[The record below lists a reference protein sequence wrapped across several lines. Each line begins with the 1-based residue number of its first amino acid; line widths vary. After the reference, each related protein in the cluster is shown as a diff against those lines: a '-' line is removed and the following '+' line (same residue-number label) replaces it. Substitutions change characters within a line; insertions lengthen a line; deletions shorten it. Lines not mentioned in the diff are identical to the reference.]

1 MGRHEPARFPPGEEG
16 EVVMFAHFFARGV
29 SLNRVLDET
38 AQTIRE
44 NCGVTL
50 GDRTRHLELV
60 RWNDKPPGRQK
71 RAGLRLVCRLT
82 RYRALDA
89 LFIELHYIEV

>member
-1 MGRHEPARFPPGEEG
+1 MGRYGPARFPPGEEG
-16 EVVMFAHFFARGV
+16 EVVIFANFFAIGA

-44 NCGVTL
+44 NCGVTP

-60 RWNDKPPGRQK
+60 RWK
-71 RAGLRLVCRLT
+71 R
-82 RYRALDA
+82 
-89 LFIELHYIEV
+89 